1 MPLTEEQTMTVISD
15 IAVVKTQNEEII
27 RRLNQQNGRVDRLEA
42 MQWKIALVIAGSLGG
57 IELLAKF
64 VL

>member
-1 MPLTEEQTMTVISD
+1 MTVISD